1 MNDLWMVIPTAKR
14 HQYIPDI
21 IKESRIDSNHI
32 VIIHTV
38 NDNAPFDN
46 VNNVFDT
53 DEINIHRWWNKGINY
68 AQQRGARYV
77 AVVNDDIMML
87 GGPLQKIVKE
97 MQLVDAV
104 LGYPAPFE
112 GWVCG
117 YCWVLDLASDV
128 RPDENYRWWYGDRD
142 IDIQA
147 KNNGGVIHVPAMV
160 RHLHGNQLTSASAEL
175 MKLTEADEDYF
186 FEKWNLTKSE

>member
-14 HQYIPDI
+14 HQYIPEI
-21 IKESRIDSNHI
+21 IKESRIDPNHI
-32 VIIHTV
+32 VIVHTV
-38 NDNAPFDN
+38 NDNKPFDD
-46 VNNVFDT
+46 VHNVFDIG
-53 DEINIHRWWNKGINY
+53 DINIHRWWNKGIDY

-104 LGYPAPFE
+104 LGYPTPFQ

-160 RHLHGNQLTSASAEL
+160 RHLHGNQSTDASAEL
-175 MKLTEADEDYF
+175 TKLTEADEDYF
-186 FEKWNLTKSE
+186 FSKWNLKKA